1 MPLFYNPNLTLQEQ
15 GIPTTPKEYGS
26 LVRGALSSLYT
37 TPAEGTRYAINDIY
51 RPIANR
57 LNLGGHTIDFL
68 SGLTNDAISVGYGT
82 PEEPSM
88 KKLVRQIDPLKEYL
102 LKKYKDTGSG
112 RGKVATGFGISLP
125 NADMPKV
132 EEAPEFTGERERPH
146 PAAILV
152 GGGLSALGDA
162 LAYGFSKG
170 RVGGKFDANDY
181 IRSLRE
187 MKDRIYTDKLNKYKM
202 DIENK
207 DKKFDK
213 EYKLASLANDQ
224 AYKRAYLQVAMA
236 KTAGEGDNNNFLRQL
251 AQRVES
257 QKALEKS
264 EPGFFGRLFGRTS
277 TKEFENKFQN
287 MLRSL
292 GLNGRRPTPEELTE
306 FILDMSNAGL
316 PVDEEYLNNIYS
328 GNVGVPLRAFSL
340 SAEKNVDPYGV
351 FETNKKFG
359 E

>member
-1 MPLFYNPNLTLQEQ
+1 MPLFYNPYLTLQEQ

-26 LVRGALSSLYT
+26 LVRGKLLSLYT
-37 TPAEGTRYAINDIY
+37 IPAEGARYAINDVY
-51 RPIANR
+51 RPLANK
-57 LNLGGHTIDFL
+57 LNLGGYTIDFL
-68 SGLTNDAISVGYGT
+68 NGLTNDAISVGYGT
-82 PEEPSM
+82 PKEPSM
-88 KKLVRQIDPLKEYL
+88 KKLVRQRDPLKEYL

-132 EEAPEFTGERERPH
+132 EDMPEFKEERGEPS
-146 PAAILV
+146 AASMIF

-213 EYKLASLANDQ
+213 EYKLAALANDQ
-224 AYKRAYLQVAMA
+224 AYKRAYLQVALA
-236 KTAGEGDNNNFLRQL
+236 KAAGEGDNNNFLQKL
-251 AQRVES
+251 AQRTES
-257 QKALEKS
+257 RAALEKAK
-264 EPGFFGRLFGRTS
+264 PGFWGRLFGRTPVEEYE
-277 TKEFENKFQN
+277 KKFESIYGK
-287 MLRSL
+287 
-292 GLNGRRPTPEELTE
+292 RPAPEELTE
-306 FILDMSNAGL
+306 FMLDMSNAGL
-316 PVDEEYLNNIYS
+316 DVDESYLNSIYS
-328 GNVGVPLRAFSL
+328 GNVNVPLRTFSL
-340 SAEKNVDPYGV
+340 SSEKNIDPYGT
-351 FETNKKFG
+351 FETNKKF
-359 E
+359 ED